1 MKFKYTGIVI
11 LIVLMT
17 FLSAGCG
24 SSGGSSGGGSDSGDS
39 TADESGGG
47 ATASMTLSADPTSIP
62 ADGSGS
68 TSITASLTDDAGNAV
83 AQGTSVTFSTTL
95 GTLSSGTTT
104 TPDDTGVVIVS
115 LIAGTTAGPVTVT
128 ATSNRVTQT
137 ISVTF
142 TESGSSAYKIN
153 VTAELDSI
161 NPEEETEIYA
171 DVYDASGYTISGVR
185 IMFTLNDPVLA
196 WISNT
201 GTTDSEGRAT
211 ATLTAREIPGEVE
224 ITATTASLTNDPP
237 KKIIILDQ
245 SAPSKINLTTTPASI
260 LVQGTSNVSAEVLDA
275 EGNPVAD
282 GTTVIFEVENNLYG
296 SITHSSTTNNG
307 YATATFE
314 AKNQP
319 GTARII
325 ASAGSAS
332 DSIDINIYQA
342 PPAAIEFLSAEPQW
356 IALQGTGGND
366 YSIIKFI
373 VKDSNGTLLDGEN
386 VSFKMYGP
394 NGGEYIDPIPDD
406 PTPDEIDVSTDSNG
420 IAQVILHSG
429 NVAGPV
435 TMNATIIIDDV
446 TNNTMTS
453 RSSVVSIGG
462 GAPSAKRFSVSA
474 DILNLPGLNY
484 NNKIAYI
491 TVALADRF
499 GNYNVLKGTTVSFV
513 AESGL
518 AVDTSEITLK
528 ENGLATVSVRTQH
541 PIDLKAPEDVA
552 PDDWE
557 TNLQFYVFSNYY
569 YDSGGSHPRD
579 GLCSILV
586 YATGEEHF
594 NDSNAN
600 GIYDDDVDPLL
611 RESFVDTF
619 DDPFCDY
626 NNNGEYNSGGNSYPS
641 GQNSTDPEEL
651 YIDFADDEMWDEK
664 NGEWDGNKYIF
675 GNLPILITG
684 SPVVRFRE
692 SNFNLNNGGSQSIGV
707 LVCDQ
712 NLNPLTPGSTVT
724 ISTDVGKLAG
734 RTSHVYRNSSTIGPN
749 RDGHLALIEYI
760 FDIYDDDSDT
770 SGPAKN
776 GAITV
781 TVDWEGATTMYHIT
795 GTVE

>member
-1 MKFKYTGIVI
+1 MKFKCTSIVI
-11 LIVLMT
+11 LIVFMT

-24 SSGGSSGGGSDSGDS
+24 SSGGGDDGGGSDNGDS
-39 TADESGGG
+39 TAEENGGG
-47 ATASMTLSADPTSIP
+47 ATASMTLGADPNSIP
-62 ADGSGS
+62 ADGSSS
-68 TSITASLTDDAGNAV
+68 TSITATLIDNAGNEV

-95 GTLSSGTTT
+95 GTFSNGTTNYSAT

-128 ATSNRVTQT
+128 ATSNAIPQT
-137 ISVTF
+137 TPVTF
-142 TESGSSAYKIN
+142 TESGGGSNASTIN
-153 VTAELDSI
+153 VTAEFNSI
-161 NPEEETEIYA
+161 NPEEATEIYA
-171 DVYDASGYTISGVR
+171 DVYDASGYEISGVR

-211 ATLTAREIPGEVE
+211 ALLTAREIPGEVE

-260 LVQGTSNVSAEVLDA
+260 LVQGTSNVRAEVLDA
-275 EGNPVAD
+275 ETNPVAD
-282 GTTVIFEVENNLYG
+282 GTTVVFEVENELYG

-314 AKNQP
+314 AENQP
-319 GTARII
+319 GTTKITVSART
-325 ASAGSAS
+325 ASN
-332 DSIDINIYQA
+332 SIDIIISQA
-342 PPAAIEFLSAEPQW
+342 PPATIEFLSAEPQW

-366 YSIIKFI
+366 YSVIKFI
-373 VKDSNGTLLDGEN
+373 VKDSNGTPLEGEN

-394 NGGEYIDPIPDD
+394 NGGEYINPIPDD

-435 TMNATIIIDDV
+435 TISATIVIDASY
-446 TNNTMTS
+446 TMTS

-462 GAPSAKRFSVSA
+462 GVPSAKRFSVSA
-474 DILNLPGLNY
+474 DILNLPGLEY
-484 NNKIAYI
+484 NNKTTDI
-491 TVALADRF
+491 TVAMADRF

-518 AVDTSEITLK
+518 AVDTSEITLE
-528 ENGLATVSVRTQH
+528 ENGLATVSVRTQQ
-541 PIDLKAPEDVA
+541 PIDPNLKAPEDVA
-552 PDDWE
+552 ADGWE
-557 TNLQFYVFSNYY
+557 IDLQISVNSKYS
-569 YDSGGSHPRD
+569 YDTSGHPRD

-594 NDSNAN
+594 DDSNAN

-611 RESFVDTF
+611 RESFMDTF
-619 DDPFCDY
+619 EDPFCDY
-626 NNNGEYNSGGNSYPS
+626 NGNGEYDDG
-641 GQNSTDPEEL
+641 THDPEEL
-651 YIDFADDEMWDEK
+651 YIDFADDKMWNGK
-664 NGEWDGNKYIF
+664 NDEWDGNKYIF

-684 SPVVRFRE
+684 SPVVKFSE
-692 SNFNLNNGGSQSIGV
+692 SNFNVDNGGSQSIGV

-724 ISTDVGKLAG
+724 ISTDVGKLVG
-734 RTSHVYRNSSTIGPN
+734 KTSHIYRNSSTIGPN
-749 RDGHLALIEYI
+749 EDGHLALIEYI
-760 FDIYDDDSDT
+760 FEVYDDDSDD
-770 SGPAKN
+770 SDPAKK

-781 TVDWEGATTMYHIT
+781 AVDWEGTITTYQIT
-795 GTVE
+795 GTVD